1 MTSKKEHKQPH
12 FILYSIPRSF
22 YSSAGHHIS
31 VERANKYLP
40 EIARLP
46 SKKLI
51 LILKRFLESVEFSR
65 KKLQNFRETE
75 KNTVK
80 ILYCSNLMWRK
91 KVFEMR
97 ESVFNYTLSFNLREY
112 WQRKF
117 QLWTALVQLDY
128 FENFFYSHSRFD
140 F

>member
-1 MTSKKEHKQPH
+1 LKHGVSLTSKKEHKQPH

-65 KKLQNFRETE
+65 KNC
-75 KNTVK
+75 K
-80 ILYCSNLMWRK
+80 ILEKLEK
-91 KVFEMR
+91 I
-97 ESVFNYTLSFNLREY
+97 L
-112 WQRKF
+112 
-117 QLWTALVQLDY
+117 
-128 FENFFYSHSRFD
+128 
-140 F
+140 